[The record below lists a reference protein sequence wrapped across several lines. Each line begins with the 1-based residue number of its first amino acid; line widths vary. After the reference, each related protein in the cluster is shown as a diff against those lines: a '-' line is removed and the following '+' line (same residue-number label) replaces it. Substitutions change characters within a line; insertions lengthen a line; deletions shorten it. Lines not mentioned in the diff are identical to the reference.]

1 MHSIAFVASELA
13 RNSSGSLRRLE
24 SQGIAW
30 WRAINGLSQALLHI
44 LVLQTEK
51 TGFLSQEYCRQSFS
65 SPSSLVP
72 FHQMQ
77 LTLALLCTAALI
89 ISVSGQASPIE
100 NKRQSPAQA
109 FIDAAQRIAGDGTSK
124 VLKDAAQY
132 LNPHIASEK
141 GRGVAPGSNLATSSF
156 ASSNGGWTVTTSD
169 GMVSD
174 AQSSAGSITTKY
186 AQGGKTLYF
195 TSPSS
200 WPTDLAAAYNGKLN
214 FMSNPS
220 E

>member
-1 MHSIAFVASELA
+1 M
-13 RNSSGSLRRLE
+13 
-24 SQGIAW
+24 Q
-30 WRAINGLSQALLHI
+30 
-44 LVLQTEK
+44 LVL
-51 TGFLSQEYCRQSFS
+51 L
-65 SPSSLVP
+65 
-72 FHQMQ
+72 
-77 LTLALLCTAALI
+77 LLCAAALI
-89 ISVSGQASPIE
+89 ISVSGQASPVE
-100 NKRQSPAQA
+100 NRRASPAQA
-109 FIDAAQRIAGDGTSK
+109 FIDAAQRIAGDGSSK

-141 GRGVAPGSNLATSSF
+141 GRGVAPGSNLAASSF

-169 GMVSD
+169 GMVSE
-174 AQSSAGSITTKY
+174 ALSSAGSITAKY

-220 E
+220 EYDRMPFLQHQFLTLSACTLAPSLQPLATNPIPAEALYTTSPLLRSVDTRSLTAASSRPRPPPPTV